1 MPKVFTSK
9 TQKTGELG
17 EEIASRY
24 LLSLGYR
31 ILERNYTLFTG
42 EIDIVCEKDS
52 ILHFFEVKSVSYETN
67 MSISRETSIR
77 PEENVHEKKL
87 RKLAITAEQYLIS
100 RRVSHETKWQI
111 DLVCIY
117 IDRENKK
124 ARVKLLERI
133 I

>member
-42 EIDIVCEKDS
+42 EIDIICEKEG

-67 MSISRETSIR
+67 MNISRETSIR

-87 RKLAITAEQYLIS
+87 RKLAITAEQYLIN
-100 RRVSHETKWQI
+100 RGVSHETKWQI
-111 DLVCIY
+111 DLICVY
-117 IDRENKK
+117 IDRENKN